1 MARKNLTDMRAGKLA
16 KLKAVKAE
24 IAALE
29 EKAATRI
36 GKLAVRA
43 GLADL
48 HVTDADLLRG
58 LEALAARFR
67 GAQVGADEGGKRL
80 LLAEKSAARASK
92 IDRKA
97 DTRRKIQLGG

>member
-1 MARKNLTDMRAGKLA
+1 MARKNLTDMRAEKLA

-29 EKAATRI
+29 DKAATRI

-67 GAQVGADEGGKRL
+67 GDGAKVGADEGAQTPPAGGEKRGEVL
-80 LLAEKSAARASK
+80 N
-92 IDRKA
+92 D
-97 DTRRKIQLGG
+97 

>member
-1 MARKNLTDMRAGKLA
+1 MARKNLTDMRAEKLA
-16 KLKAVKAE
+16 KLEAVKAE

-67 GAQVGADEGGKRL
+67 GDGAKSGLTKARKRL
-80 LLAEKSAARASK
+80 LLAEKSAGEVL
-92 IDRKA
+92 
-97 DTRRKIQLGG
+97 T